1 MCFIYF
7 ISFVNHQVSDYSN
20 ETPSSR
26 ESSTERRPLVGL
38 VTNPQRKRV
47 RSRSTSPILVGATGG
62 GTIGNLLGPTSA
74 TVAAVT
80 ATLVAAKA
88 DEGSVGRTDGGAT
101 GLVVVTE
108 NGRRRRTAN
117 EDEDDEEEEEHMD
130 DLDDD
135 LDDDHHHHV
144 KATMD
149 EKHQQQQ
156 QQQQQREQMLLD
168 VHRESL
174 LSQALEGRSSQS
186 LMAHLLAARRSGNQ
200 SETSSRSGHGHGG
213 GGAGARNHHHHVE
226 DDEASDSDN
235 DTDASDRDRT
245 DVGDL
250 SNTED
255 NVYPSSGM
263 GDHPHHH
270 RSSSLHHHASEMMVP
285 PSGYAAHHHP
295 LLNLQSLHSLFP
307 PGSMSGG
314 NGPNGGSGSHHG
326 RHQHDSHNNNNNNND
341 LAQATRRSLDLMR
354 IRATDPRPCP
364 QCGNYNFCC
373 HHHFIFFTG
382 ETMSSSVA
390 KMNCRENLP
399 IRPHTADA
407 FGRQAHSLSGL
418 SMRFVR
424 DSGQVAQFAALAHVA
439 TASRHQHQGPTSRPD
454 ARTIRSC
461 FGFLPF
467 GPGRRQR

>member
-1 MCFIYF
+1 
-7 ISFVNHQVSDYSN
+7 
-20 ETPSSR
+20 
-26 ESSTERRPLVGL
+26 
-38 VTNPQRKRV
+38 
-47 RSRSTSPILVGATGG
+47 
-62 GTIGNLLGPTSA
+62 
-74 TVAAVT
+74 VT

-135 LDDDHHHHV
+135 LDEDHHHHV

-467 GPGRRQR
+467 GQGRRQR